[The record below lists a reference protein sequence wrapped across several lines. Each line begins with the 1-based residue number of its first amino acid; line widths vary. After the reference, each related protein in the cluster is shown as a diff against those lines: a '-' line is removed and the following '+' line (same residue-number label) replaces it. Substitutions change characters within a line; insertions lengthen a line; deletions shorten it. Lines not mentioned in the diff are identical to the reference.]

1 MASKLDMN
9 KVYDAMECEF
19 LGAVMVKLSFHE
31 KWIGLVMR
39 CINSILY
46 YVPIN
51 GSPQGSFKQTRDIR
65 QGDTLS
71 FYLFILYTEALGS
84 LLDHGE
90 SSQLHTGI
98 PIARGKLCINRLFC
112 R

>member
-1 MASKLDMN
+1 MALKLDMN
-9 KVYDAMECEF
+9 KVYDVMECEF
-19 LGAVMVKLSFHE
+19 LEAIMVKLSFHE

-65 QGDTLS
+65 QGDPLS
-71 FYLFILYTEALGS
+71 FYLFILYTEPLS
-84 LLDHGE
+84 FLLNHGE
-90 SSQLHTGI
+90 SSQLLTGI
-98 PIARGKLCINRLFC
+98 PIAQGKLCINRLFF